1 MKCIDKGNYVGAGG
15 GDVAVAGAALLPGP
29 GGSGA
34 AHPVAAGIVNHLTVA
49 LAVGGAGDALVDVA
63 VIRLGGAIG
72 NSVEGS
78 GRRGTNKQR
87 CNHLDEIYCG
97 ACLLIW
103 FLCLAY
109 GRV

>member
-1 MKCIDKGNYVGAGG
+1 MGADQVNDVGAGG

-34 AHPVAAGIVNHLTVA
+34 ARPVAAGIVNHLTVA
-49 LAVGGAGDALVDVA
+49 LAVGASGALVDVA

-78 GRRGTNKQR
+78 GRRGKNKER
-87 CNHLDEIYCG
+87 CNHFG
-97 ACLLIW
+97 
-103 FLCLAY
+103 
-109 GRV
+109 